1 MQIICTSLQTP
12 HQYLTTQFLQA
23 GCPSCCPTNNVKVL
37 LLKRNIFPSV
47 LWHCWLGVRKSTW
60 PAKVEWCE
68 PKKCC
73 MCRFG
78 KTRLKFARFT
88 WFFCKYWAYLCN
100 IYTIIFGSTRRLQMP
115 NFYNVIMFTN
125 KHRFNLTSFFEFV
138 SAFFQTGITN
148 EVEITRPNALKR
160 Q

>member
-1 MQIICTSLQTP
+1 VSGRAPGLQKLSGVNRKSAVCAILGNAD
-12 HQYLTTQFLQA
+12 HA
-23 GCPSCCPTNNVKVL
+23 VKVCAL
-37 LLKRNIFPSV
+37 YV
-47 LWHCWLGVRKSTW
+47 T
-60 PAKVEWCE
+60 
-68 PKKCC
+68 
-73 MCRFG
+73 
-78 KTRLKFARFT
+78 
-88 WFFCKYWAYLCN
+88 FFCKYWAYLCN
-100 IYTIIFGSTRRLQMP
+100 IYTITFGSTRRLQMP